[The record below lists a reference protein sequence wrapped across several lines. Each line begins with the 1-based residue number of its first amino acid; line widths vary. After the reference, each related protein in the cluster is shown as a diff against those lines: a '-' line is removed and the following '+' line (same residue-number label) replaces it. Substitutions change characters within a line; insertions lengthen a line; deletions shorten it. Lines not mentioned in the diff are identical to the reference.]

1 MTSLVSFAAVQQLF
15 AVFGVSAALV
25 LEALLIV
32 IVVVRDMKTVLKS
45 TNDNAITG
53 DRNKLK
59 VLKTLKEFIELH
71 AMLKKLSVHNYLCFF
86 C

>member
-1 MTSLVSFAAVQQLF
+1 M
-15 AVFGVSAALV
+15 FGVSAALV

-86 C
+86 ANFYN